1 MTPPATNYPKRTG
14 IMLAQ
19 PLTPR
24 KLERLNKYIIC
35 QPKLNG
41 DRCRVEWAG
50 KSPALISAYGNL
62 INQLPHIEEALSFLH
77 STLPEQLK
85 ELDGELYCHGM
96 RQQDIH
102 SIVSRRENRHN
113 DYLEIQLHVFD
124 TQNPTIPQLQ
134 RALQLEN
141 YFKELSVTTDSN
153 FPINFVSSNVILN
166 SIEGVI
172 SLATSYVAS
181 GYEGII
187 VRDPAAPYTTTRP
200 PTMLKWK
207 PSELDEYRIVGVAEG
222 IGWATNHLGSFLVTG
237 NDGTPF
243 SVGSGPLLTKEN
255 RRHFWQHRETLIGQY
270 LTVKHE
276 PFATATARNIPRCA
290 AAVSLSPTP
299 NE

>member
-1 MTPPATNYPKRTG
+1 MTPSAVNYPKRTG

-19 PLTPR
+19 PLTPG

-41 DRCRVEWAG
+41 DRCRIEWAG
-50 KSPALISAYGNL
+50 KAPALISAYGNL
-62 INQLPHIEEALSFLH
+62 INQLPHIEEALSFLY
-77 STLPEQLK
+77 STLPEQLR

-102 SIVSRRENRHN
+102 SIVSRRENRHS
-113 DYLEIQLHVFD
+113 DYSNIQFHVFD
-124 TQNPTIPQLQ
+124 AQNKTIPQLP
-134 RALQLEN
+134 RALKLET
-141 YFKELSVTTDSN
+141 YFKELSTSTDDS
-153 FPINFVSSNVILN
+153 FPICFVSSNVILN
-166 SIEGVI
+166 SIDGVI

-187 VRDPAAPYTTTRP
+187 VRDPHSLYTTTRP

-207 PSELDEYRIVGVAEG
+207 PSELDEYRVVGVAEG
-222 IGWATNHLGSFLVTG
+222 IGWATGHLGSFLVTG
-237 NDGTPF
+237 DDGTPF

-255 RRHFWQHRETLIGQY
+255 RRLFWRHRETLIGKY

-276 PFATATARNIPRCA
+276 PLATATARNIPRCA
-290 AAVSLSPTP
+290 VAVSLSSTP